1 MPSLASHNVD
11 TDLEIGKYMILA
23 RGPQTKFLYD
33 LCCAI
38 LGVPHTYVALGRHF
52 GMRLCIGM
60 GLGTLTYV
68 FWLSYSDDEQSWN
81 RGLR

>member
-1 MPSLASHNVD
+1 
-11 TDLEIGKYMILA
+11 MIPA

-60 GLGTLTYV
+60 GLSSCGRALRAKRRSTMTVLGP
-68 FWLSYSDDEQSWN
+68 
-81 RGLR
+81 GLVLMH

>member
-1 MPSLASHNVD
+1 
-11 TDLEIGKYMILA
+11 MIPA

-38 LGVPHTYVALGRHF
+38 LGVPHTYVALGRRF

-60 GLGTLTYV
+60 VLSTLT
-68 FWLSYSDDEQSWN
+68 
-81 RGLR
+81 